1 MPFDLAS
8 AKPVSGFDLSTA
20 TPVEK
25 KIEPKKEVTAA
36 DRVGAVGSGF
46 NRGVSGLLGLPVDTA
61 LNIWD
66 LGKAGAGYLQ
76 SKFTGHAPSEIFD
89 PTDRSQYTGSG
100 DWISKQ
106 FDKTP
111 YTTTQ
116 MSRPDDTM
124 SRYLYAGGAGLPS
137 ILTTQPENIPQA
149 LSAAGRTIAPA
160 IAGQAASEAFPDNP
174 SASILASMLT
184 QAAPSAINEGSK
196 YLAQRKT
203 DAATAKAAQVL
214 QNEGIDLDAAQSTGN
229 HALQKI
235 KSALYDNPMTASS
248 QVEKSKQQIQQYT
261 AAVLKKAGIN
271 SPLATADVMGDA
283 LDTTG
288 GRIGDISARTPIKY
302 TPQLHQD
309 LQDVIDKA
317 SRTLPENEVNI
328 LKNQMDFL
336 QKNAQATPNGVMI
349 PGETLKGAHTEIGS
363 VIGRGGPLANV
374 AGQMQSVLDDAVQ
387 QSATPQ
393 DAQLLKQSRQQYRAL
408 LQIGKAI
415 DKQGDGLIYPNKLVN
430 AITSD
435 KTGKKQYFYER
446 GDQRLVDLAKAG
458 NKILPDRMP
467 NSGTP
472 MRQMMHAAPAAVLTG
487 MAHLGAG
494 NPIPLLAGAAGYLAA
509 PKIGQ
514 MLINSPTALQ
524 GKFDMPLNTQLQFAT
539 QNATNANKR
548 LGDVLRSQ

>member
-8 AKPVSGFDLSTA
+8 AKPLTGFDLSTA
-20 TPVEK
+20 TPIEK
-25 KIEPKKEVTAA
+25 KIEPPKEVTAM
-36 DRVGAVGSGF
+36 DRIGAVGAGA
-46 NRGVSGLLGLPVDTA
+46 NRGLAGLVGLPVDTA
-61 LNIWD
+61 LNVWD
-66 LGKAGAGYLQ
+66 LAKAGLGTAQGAI
-76 SKFTGHAPSEIFD
+76 TGKTPSSIFD
-89 PTDRSQYTGSG
+89 PSDRSQYAGSS
-100 DWISKQ
+100 DWIAKHL
-106 FDKTP
+106 DKNAV
-111 YTTTQ
+111 TTTQ
-116 MSRPDDTM
+116 MARPDDTA
-124 SRYLYAGGAGLPS
+124 SRYLYTGGAALPS
-137 ILTTQPENIPQA
+137 ILTSQPENIPQA
-149 LSAAGRTIAPA
+149 LSTAGRTIAPA
-160 IAGQAASEAFPDNP
+160 LAGQAASEAFPDNP

-196 YLAQRKT
+196 YLAQRNT

-214 QNEGIDLDAAQSTGN
+214 QSEGIDLDAAQSTGS
-229 HALQKI
+229 HGLQKI

-261 AAVLKKAGIN
+261 AAVLKKAGID
-271 SPLATADVMGDA
+271 SPLATADIMGDA

-472 MRQMMHAAPAAVLTG
+472 MRQMLHAAPAAALAAG
-487 MAHLGAG
+487 SHLMQG
-494 NPIPLLAGAAGYLAA
+494 NPAPLLGGAAAFLAA